1 MIKRYQIG
9 VIGSASGDIPQHAR
23 FAARE
28 LGKTIAEKNIILFSG
43 ACPGLPLEATIGA
56 KEYGGTTVGISPAI
70 NLREHIE
77 DYKYPTDVFDS
88 LIFTG
93 SGYKGRNVILVR
105 SCDAVISV
113 QGMIGTLNEL
123 TIAYDEKKIVGL
135 LSGTGGASDLFLE
148 VLDSMGKDTK
158 SVITSKNPGILVEKI
173 LDLLESL

>member
-1 MIKRYQIG
+1 M
-9 VIGSASGDIPQHAR
+9 
-23 FAARE
+23 
-28 LGKTIAEKNIILFSG
+28 
-43 ACPGLPLEATIGA
+43 
-56 KEYGGTTVGISPAI
+56 
-70 NLREHIE
+70 
-77 DYKYPTDVFDS
+77 
-88 LIFTG
+88 IFTG